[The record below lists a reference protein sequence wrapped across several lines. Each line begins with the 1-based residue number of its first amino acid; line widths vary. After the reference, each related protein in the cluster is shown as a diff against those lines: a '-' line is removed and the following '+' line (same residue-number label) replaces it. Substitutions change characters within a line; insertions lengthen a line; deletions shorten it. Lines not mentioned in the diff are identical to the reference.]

1 MRPALLL
8 VDLQAD
14 FLNAPGLEPAAT
26 SVVRQAARLLRAAR
40 AAGAPVIHVVTSIEA
55 DGRDSMPHWRSRGRF
70 RCVRGTPGHA
80 SPSEVSARTGEMTF
94 SKTFFSAF
102 SAPGLDRAL
111 VETRADTLIVAGVH
125 LHGCVRATVL
135 DAYQRGLDVR
145 VAEDAV
151 GSDDPLHAAV
161 TRRYLE
167 TRAARFMP
175 VGALEA
181 VLFGRDPEPLA
192 HFSPSRLAE
201 RLFTVPVGGAGDT
214 AAAALAARSA
224 GETWRHLASTERA
237 RLLEAVAA
245 RFEIEAAP
253 LARQAAVELGKPVS
267 QGHAEVRRTGELI
280 RRAASLGLP
289 GVERCGPESASRR
302 LSVGVVALIT
312 PWNNPFAIPWG
323 KIAAA
328 LALGNTIVWKP
339 SPPATRA
346 AARSLELAAD
356 AGLPADAVR
365 IVTGDDRTAA
375 ALMSDP
381 AVDAVSLTGSS
392 AAGWAA
398 QEACAS
404 RRIPLQ
410 AELGGNNAAI
420 VWTGADLARA
430 AALVAKGAFL
440 FAGQR
445 CTANRRVIVGA
456 DRLEEFLEILTSAVA
471 SLVWGDPLD
480 PRTDIGPLVS
490 RQARERVRAAIDTAA
505 GSAEEVRVP
514 HGEAS
519 FPGASEG
526 AYAPPTLVVAPPHES
541 EIVQQET
548 FGPVLVVERAS
559 DFDEALALAGGVPQ
573 GLVSALFA
581 GPGPWRERFL
591 ERTRAGVLKWNA
603 STADAD
609 AFAPFGGWKGSG
621 VGPPERGT
629 GDLEFYS
636 RAQAL
641 YGAIE
646 E

>member
-40 AAGAPVIHVVTSIEA
+40 AADVPVIHVVTSIEP
-55 DGRDSMPHWRSRGRF
+55 DGRDSMPHWKSLGRL

-80 SPSEVSARTGEMTF
+80 SPPDVSARVGEPTF

-111 VETRADTLIVAGVH
+111 EGTRADTLVVAGVH
-125 LHGCVRATVL
+125 LHACVRATVL
-135 DAYQRGLDVR
+135 DGYQRGLDVW

-167 TRAARFMP
+167 ARAARFAP
-175 VGALEA
+175 VAEIEA
-181 VLFGRDPEPLA
+181 VLSGRDPEPLA

-201 RLFTVPVGGAGDT
+201 RLFTVPVCGPREVAKAARAARAAGESWRRIAPEGRARRLD
-214 AAAALAARSA
+214 ALAAR
-224 GETWRHLASTERA
+224 
-237 RLLEAVAA
+237 LEG
-245 RFEIEAAP
+245 EAAP

-267 QGHAEVRRTGELI
+267 LGEAEIRRTGELV
-280 RRAASLGLP
+280 RRAASLPVP
-289 GVERCGPESASRR
+289 GIERGGAESASRR
-302 LSVGVVALIT
+302 VSVGVVALIT

-328 LALGNTIVWKP
+328 LVLGNTVVWKP

-346 AARSLELAAD
+346 AVRLLELATE

-365 IVTGDDRTAA
+365 LVTGDHRTAA

-420 VWTGADLARA
+420 VWTGADLGRA
-430 AALVAKGAFL
+430 AGLVAKGAFL

-445 CTANRRVIVGA
+445 CTANRRVVVGA
-456 DRLEEFLEILTSAVA
+456 DRFEEFLGMLTSAVA
-471 SLVWGDPLD
+471 SLVWGDPLESG
-480 PRTDIGPLVS
+480 TEVGPLIS
-490 RQARERVRAAIDTAA
+490 REARDRVRAAIDSAA
-505 GSAEEVRVP
+505 ESAEEVRVP
-514 HGEAS
+514 HGGAS

-581 GPGPWRERFL
+581 GPGPWREAFL
-591 ERTRAGVLKWNA
+591 DRASAGVLKWNA

-629 GDLEFYS
+629 GDLEFYT

-641 YGAIE
+641 YGGFE